1 MKKLITIW
9 NKIEEFYYAHKTILN
24 YVFRVVVLFVS
35 LLLLKNHTGYNTL
48 LTNIW
53 VIVAISVLGAFA
65 PYKYFLLIIL
75 AYAAVQMYSIS
86 LAVGIVVTI
95 IFVVMY
101 LLFFRYSPNYAM
113 VMIMTP
119 ILFIIKLELLV
130 PLMLAIVAPAVSGIT
145 ILFGTIF
152 FYIIKFV
159 DINATT
165 LTSTVGMDELA
176 KGQMLIE
183 GVFSG
188 HEFLYMTII
197 MIAVFLIV
205 HYIKKISVNYS
216 MEIAI
221 ASGTG
226 MFIILTIVA
235 ELLFG
240 ELTTSKLLGYTLGA
254 IGSGIIAYV
263 LNVIKTPLDYTRT
276 ELVEFEDEEYQYYVR
291 AVPKASFEKEIVNV
305 KKINKRKKS

>member
-1 MKKLITIW
+1 MKTIITVW
-9 NKIEEFYYAHKTILN
+9 KKIEEFYYAHKTILN

-48 LTNIW
+48 LTNFW

-65 PYKYFLLIIL
+65 PYKYFLLILL
-75 AYAAVQMYSIS
+75 AYTAVQMYSIS

-95 IFVVMY
+95 IFVIMY

-113 VMIMTP
+113 VMILTP
-119 ILFIIKLELLV
+119 ILFIIRLELLV
-130 PLMLAIVAPAVSGIT
+130 PLLLAIMSPAISGIT

-152 FYIIKFV
+152 FYIVKFV
-159 DINATT
+159 DINATAIS
-165 LTSTVGMDELA
+165 STVGMDELA

-188 HEFLYMTII
+188 YEFLFMTII
-197 MIAVFLIV
+197 MIAVFLVV
-205 HYIKKISVNYS
+205 HFLKKISVNYS
-216 MEIAI
+216 NEIAI

-226 MFIILTIVA
+226 MFIVLTIAA

-240 ELTTSKLLGYTLGA
+240 DLTTSKLLGYTLGA
-254 IGSGIIAYV
+254 IGTGVIAYII
-263 LNVIKTPLDYTRT
+263 NMIKNPLDYTRT

-291 AVPKASFEKEIVNV
+291 AVPKATFEKEIVNV